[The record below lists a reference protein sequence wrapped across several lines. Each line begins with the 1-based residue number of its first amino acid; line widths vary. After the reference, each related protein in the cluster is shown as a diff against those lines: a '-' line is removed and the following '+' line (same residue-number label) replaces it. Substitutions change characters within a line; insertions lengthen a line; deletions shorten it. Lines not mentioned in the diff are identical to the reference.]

1 MWHMSE
7 LRLGR
12 LHLRLGRFARVIV
25 VAAAVVVVFFS
36 VSTIFKLSFP
46 VQAEKGDEDED
57 ADGCGCGV
65 EDAANDGD
73 DSVVIHRQSFLLP
86 VFVS

>member
-12 LHLRLGRFARVIV
+12 LHLRLGRFARVV
-25 VAAAVVVVFFS
+25 VIVVFFS

>member
-1 MWHMSE
+1 MSE

-57 ADGCGCGV
+57 EDAEGCGCGV